1 LPDEVASDHE
11 PGKSRAP
18 QPCYHPQPMH
28 LLIVNQYGLPT
39 GTPGITRHGDLGAEL
54 ARRGHEVT
62 VIASRFNYLTRSRSD
77 GRTSEDHGGVR
88 FRWLDTGSYRGND
101 RQRARSMLKFTARA
115 TAVGLRLPRRPDVVI
130 ASSPHLLVGL
140 SGAAIAR
147 RYRVPFLFEV
157 RDLWPSILVD
167 LGAVRAGSIGHRA
180 LERLE
185 RLTYRLA
192 DRIITVPPHA
202 DRRVAELG
210 ADAAKCVHIPN
221 ATALD
226 ASVEAPL
233 PSSLADILDRCE
245 GRDVLLYAGAQGVS
259 NGLDVVLDMLDLMRR
274 DDPAT
279 YGRLA
284 VVLVGDGGE
293 HDALVA
299 SASGRGHD
307 YLFFHAPVEKAA
319 IPAALRR
326 ASFLL
331 VSFSDAPTYDY
342 GLSPNKLFDYM
353 SARRPVLLASRL
365 LDTPVDEARAGR
377 CFVPGS
383 PASLADAVRWLV
395 ETPAA
400 ERAAMGD
407 RGADLVRRR
416 YTIPATADQLEALLM
431 EVTAT
436 RG

>member
-1 LPDEVASDHE
+1 
-11 PGKSRAP
+11 
-18 QPCYHPQPMH
+18 MH

-54 ARRGHEVT
+54 VRRGHEVT
-62 VIASRFNYLTRSRSD
+62 VIASRFNYLTRSSSD
-77 GRTSEDHGGVR
+77 GRTTEDHGGVR

-101 RQRARSMLKFTARA
+101 RQRARSMLSFTARA
-115 TAVGLRLPRRPDVVI
+115 TAVGLRMRRRPDVVI
-130 ASSPHLLVGL
+130 ASSPHLLVSL
-140 SGAAIAR
+140 SGLAIAR

-167 LGAVRAGSIGHRA
+167 LGAIRAGSLSHRA
-180 LERLE
+180 LVRLE
-185 RLTYRLA
+185 RLSYRFA

-210 ADAAKCVHIPN
+210 GDAAKCVHIPN

-226 ASVEAPL
+226 ASADAPL
-233 PSSLADILDRCE
+233 PSSLTEILDRCE

-259 NGLDVVLDMLDLMRR
+259 NGLGVVLDALDLMRR
-274 DDPAT
+274 DDPGT

-284 VVLVGDGGE
+284 VVLIGDGGE

-299 SASGRGHD
+299 SASGRGHEH
-307 YLFFHAPVEKAA
+307 LFFHPPIEKAA

-365 LDTPVDEARAGR
+365 LDTPVDEARAGH

-383 PASLADAVRWLV
+383 AVSLAEAIRSLV
-395 ETPAA
+395 EAPA
-400 ERAAMGD
+400 EDRAAMGE
-407 RGADLVRRR
+407 RGAELVGQR
-416 YTIPATADQLEALLM
+416 YTIPATADRLEALLV
-431 EVTAT
+431 EVTGA